1 MVFPSHLKSSA
12 AKFSLALAAVIV
24 VAPNLSQAQPSSAM
38 TASMS
43 PDLEAAR
50 AALAKYS
57 DPVVAVRDGYLS
69 TLACVDFPEPVTD
82 GPVSYPAGAMGVHF
96 LNAANIGPNLDPTK
110 PQILIYEPVGNKLV
124 LAAAEWFVPAQ
135 VAGGTT
141 PMIFGQSLAGPM
153 DGHEPIIPASLRHYD
168 LHVWLWKDNPKGM
181 FVATNSAVKCAAG
194 SPYTI
199 AMGGHHH

>member
-1 MVFPSHLKSSA
+1 VYLTLAIA
-12 AKFSLALAAVIV
+12 AAIA
-24 VAPNLSQAQPSSAM
+24 VAPNDAQAQGSSAVA
-38 TASMS
+38 ASMS

-50 AALAKYS
+50 TALAKYS

-96 LNAANIGPNLDPTK
+96 LNAANIGPQLDPTK
-110 PQILIYEPVGNKLV
+110 PQILIYEPVGDKLV
-124 LAAAEWFVPAQ
+124 LAGAEWFVPAQ
-135 VAGGTT
+135 VAGNTA
-141 PMIFGQSLAGPM
+141 PMIFGQALAGPM

-168 LHVWLWKDNPKGM
+168 LHVWLWKNNPKGM
-181 FVATNSAVKCAAG
+181 FVSTNSAVKCAAG

-199 AMGGHHH
+199 AMGGAHHH